1 MELSC
6 VNNPF
11 SVVVQAEIEKEVEAQ
26 RSASPTRTRNTIQ
39 SQLSLSPSQGLQ
51 TFNTPALDQ
60 SRFIGPELPGGRGP
74 TRTAVSLEDL
84 SLEELVA
91 RAEQRQLAEQQDQ
104 LRSIIDFQRRR
115 EAA

>member
-26 RSASPTRTRNTIQ
+26 RSARTRNTIQ

-74 TRTAVSLEDL
+74 TRAAVSLEDL

-91 RAEQRQLAEQQDQ
+91 RAEQRQLAEQEEQ

>member
-1 MELSC
+1 MKTQSSLI
-6 VNNPF
+6 
-11 SVVVQAEIEKEVEAQ
+11 SVVAQAEIEKEKKGRVVELPSQ
-26 RSASPTRTRNTIQ
+26 RSPRPTRPQVST
-39 SQLSLSPSQGLQ
+39 PSRGLQ
-51 TFNTPALDQ
+51 TFSTAGLDQ
-60 SRFIGPELPGGRGP
+60 SRFIGPELPGRPGGR
-74 TRTAVSLEDL
+74 TEVSLEDL

>member
-1 MELSC
+1 M
-6 VNNPF
+6 
-11 SVVVQAEIEKEVEAQ
+11 EAQ
-26 RSASPTRTRNTIQ
+26 RSSSPSRTRNTIQ
-39 SQLSLSPSQGLQ
+39 SQLSLSPSQTLQ
-51 TFNTPALDQ
+51 TFNTAGLDQ
-60 SRFIGPELPGGRGP
+60 SRFIGPELPGGRSP

-91 RAEQRQLAEQQDQ
+91 RAEQRQLAEQEEQ

>member
-1 MELSC
+1 MKTQSSLI
-6 VNNPF
+6 
-11 SVVVQAEIEKEVEAQ
+11 SVVAQAEIEKEKKGRVVAPSQ
-26 RSASPTRTRNTIQ
+26 RSPR
-39 SQLSLSPSQGLQ
+39 PQ
-51 TFNTPALDQ
+51 TFSSAGLDQ
-60 SRFIGPELPGGRGP
+60 SRFIGPELPGRPGGR
-74 TRTAVSLEDL
+74 TEVSLEDL